1 MTTKNDPPNEKEN
14 VRERLAEYFGDDLL
28 FADSIDGAI
37 IGVAVGCDSGR
48 VAYDT
53 NKMAE
58 ILIQQGMTEEEA
70 WEYLEFN
77 TFSAYVGENTPLYIE
92 RLDDEH

>member
-1 MTTKNDPPNEKEN
+1 MGKKTTIS
-14 VRERLAEYFGDDLL
+14 RERLAEYFGDDLL
-28 FADSIDGAI
+28 FADSFDGAI

-53 NKMAE
+53 SKMAE
-58 ILIQQGMTEEEA
+58 ILVERDGMTEDEA

-77 TFSAYVGENTPLYIE
+77 TFGAYVGENTPLYIE
-92 RLDDEH
+92 RLDDEY

>member
-1 MTTKNDPPNEKEN
+1 MGIMNEPPNEKEN
-14 VRERLAEYFGDDLL
+14 VRERLVEYFGDDLL
-28 FADSIDGAI
+28 FADTFDGAI

-53 NKMAE
+53 KKMAQ
-58 ILIQQGMTEEEA
+58 ICIQQGMTEEEA